1 MQKSVRIAF
10 TTAQCW
16 GASNTFHKTLHSV
29 CKHAM
34 ICQRSASP
42 FGFPLFPMSD
52 AQPSGAGVLAII
64 ALLIAILLMFLLLHM
79 DPIGEGN
86 FDAPAPTLHKRVV
99 HPPRH

>member
-1 MQKSVRIAF
+1 
-10 TTAQCW
+10 
-16 GASNTFHKTLHSV
+16 
-29 CKHAM
+29 
-34 ICQRSASP
+34 
-42 FGFPLFPMSD
+42 MSD